1 MSERWRKVPFA
12 DARSF
17 REYLRKIDVYLKEL
31 VDLCEGHSALQT
43 MSATAFNMQEH
54 LGSLDKGLRAGNA
67 GSQLLKVQWAME
79 RRDLYRA
86 AVCEINEWLAKRQR
100 QGGTNIRPR
109 TERAGRLT
117 GQRRKSG

>member
-1 MSERWRKVPFA
+1 M
-12 DARSF
+12 
-17 REYLRKIDVYLKEL
+17 YLKEL